1 MNDRWGADMSAGV
14 RGRTA
19 DRGRRLLATL
29 ATSVLVCVGML
40 LAPTAAMADD
50 IDPEEYP
57 PPPVEEE
64 VAGPPADELV
74 RTGAGS
80 SWPWLTA
87 AGVGLLAVGGSL
99 VIMRRRL
106 THD

>member
-1 MNDRWGADMSAGV
+1 MSAGV
-14 RGRTA
+14 RGRTT
-19 DRGRRLLATL
+19 DRRMRRLLATL
-29 ATSVLVCVGML
+29 AAGVVVCVGMFL
-40 LAPTAAMADD
+40 GSTAAMADD

-57 PPPVEEE
+57 PPPVDEE

-87 AGVGLLAVGGSL
+87 AGVGLLVVGGTL
-99 VIMRRRL
+99 VMVRRQL